1 MNPPVVLDEA
11 RKVSTIRVWNK
22 EWLSGLAAAQRD
34 REEQIVIIDLA
45 VAVAIEV
52 WKVFDHFNASRLE
65 HAQIKIRIDALN
77 LAAQVQSMIAADDR
91 DCVAKL
97 ETALF
102 SPLRHAKRGAV
113 LDAGK
118 GKLRPGS
125 YGLDVVKES
134 AETEVKTI
142 HCTRI

>member
-52 WKVFDHFNASRLE
+52 WKVFDHFNASCLE
-65 HAQIKIRIDALN
+65 HSQIKIRIDALN
-77 LAAQVQSMIAADDR
+77 LAAQVQSMIASDDR

-97 ETALF
+97 EAAL
-102 SPLRHAKRGAV
+102 LGTLGHAERGAV
-113 LDAGK
+113 LNAGK
-118 GKLRPGS
+118 GKLRPWS
-125 YGLDVVKES
+125 EP
-134 AETEVKTI
+134 EP
-142 HCTRI
+142 